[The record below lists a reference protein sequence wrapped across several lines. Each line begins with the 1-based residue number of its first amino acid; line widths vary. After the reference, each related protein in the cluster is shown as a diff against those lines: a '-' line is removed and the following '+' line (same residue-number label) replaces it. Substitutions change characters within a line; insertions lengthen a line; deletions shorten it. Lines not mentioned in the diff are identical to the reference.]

1 MNRRLII
8 RMLGALLLIEAV
20 AMVPALIVSLVYPNN
35 ASYDLGYH
43 DTSAL
48 CCSILINVVAGL
60 ALSFIPGKDK
70 ESHLRLKEGFI
81 ITALGWI
88 FLGLFGAVP
97 FMLSGIIPRFEEAF
111 FETVSGLTTT
121 GASIVTSDK
130 FDVFPHG
137 LMFWRATTH
146 WIGGMGVL
154 VLTLALLPKL
164 TGRTAHLV
172 KAESPGPSLSK
183 LVPKTG
189 TTAKI
194 LYRIYIVLSLL
205 EFFILLLCGLNPY
218 EAAIHTMATAGTGG
232 FSCYG
237 DSIKAFSNKEMFPNV
252 NGLAVDISITVFM
265 FMFGINF
272 ALYYRFLIGERF
284 KAFFRDEEFRWYFT
298 LAVGFIILVSLIN
311 LDHYNGDF
319 LTSLR
324 YGSFQISSIMSTT
337 GFVTYDYN
345 QWPAASHIIII
356 IAMLIGSCAG
366 STAGGIKVIRIIL
379 LSKLSRRNIRATGQ
393 PKKMDV
399 IRLDGK
405 AVDEHMLSQIAQF
418 AFMYIALILIGSFIM
433 SLGSGYD
440 LTTNLSAALTCVSN
454 VGPGLGSVGPVY
466 NYAGY
471 GILAKM
477 TASFLMLFG
486 RLELLPLFILFTRS
500 AWHKY

>member
-1 MNRRLII
+1 MNRKLII
-8 RMLGALLLIEAV
+8 RVLGSLLLIEA
-20 AMVPALIVSLVYPNN
+20 ASMFPAFLI
-35 ASYDLGYH
+35 
-43 DTSAL
+43 AL
-48 CCSILINVVAGL
+48 YFRDGDALPLLYSILINIAAGCFMFFL
-60 ALSFIPGKDK
+60 FIPGPD
-70 ESHLRLKEGFI
+70 SHLRLKEGFI

-88 FLGLFGAVP
+88 FLGLFGAIP
-97 FMLSGIIPRFEEAF
+97 FMLSGALPRFEDAF

-121 GASIVTSDK
+121 GASVVT
-130 FDVFPHG
+130 VFEGFPRG
-137 LMFWRATTH
+137 VMFWRATTH

-164 TGRTAHLV
+164 TGRTSHLIR
-172 KAESPGPSLSK
+172 AESPGPSLSK

-194 LYRIYIVLSLL
+194 LYRIYILL
-205 EFFILLLCGLNPY
+205 TLIEFVTLLLCGLNPY
-218 EAAIHTMATAGTGG
+218 DAAVHAFATAGTGG
-232 FSCYG
+232 FSNYG
-237 DSIKAFSNKEMFPNV
+237 KSIAQFNSVSVE
-252 NGLAVDISITVFM
+252 ITITIFM

-284 KAFFRDEEFRWYFT
+284 KAFIRDEEFRFYLFFAVTFT
-298 LAVGFIILVSLIN
+298 FLVTVIN
-311 LDHYNGDF
+311 LQHYHGDF
-319 LTSLR
+319 WTSLR

-337 GFVTYDYN
+337 GFVTYDFN
-345 QWPAASHIIII
+345 HWPAASHIIIV

-379 LSKLSRRNIRATGQ
+379 LCKLSRRNIRATGQ

-418 AFMYIALILIGSFIM
+418 VFMYIALVLIGGFVM

-440 LTTNLSAALTCVSN
+440 LTTNLSASLTCVSN
-454 VGPGLGSVGPVY
+454 VGPGLGSVGPIY

-471 GILAKM
+471 TIHAKL

>member
-8 RMLGALLLIEAV
+8 RMLGALLLIEAA
-20 AMVPALIVSLVYPNN
+20 AMVPSLLVAFYFGEGDA
-35 ASYDLGYH
+35 ASIGY
-43 DTSAL
+43 SV
-48 CCSILINVVAGL
+48 LINIAAGSL
-60 ALSFIPGKDK
+60 LSFIPRK
-70 ESHLRLKEGFI
+70 EKNTNLRLKEGFI

-88 FLGLFGAVP
+88 MLGLFGAVP
-97 FMLSGIIPRFEEAF
+97 FVLSGTLPCFEDAF

-121 GASIVTSDK
+121 GASVFTQNV
-130 FDVFPHG
+130 FDRATHG
-137 LMFWRATTH
+137 IIFWRASTH

-194 LYRIYIVLSLL
+194 LYKIYILLSLL
-205 EFFILLLCGLNPY
+205 EFVVLLLCGLSPFDS
-218 EAAIHTMATAGTGG
+218 AIHTMATAGTGG
-232 FSCYG
+232 FSRYG
-237 DSIKAFSNKEMFPNV
+237 ESIAYYNSVPVE
-252 NGLAVDISITVFM
+252 ITITIFM
-265 FMFGINF
+265 FMFGVNF
-272 ALYYRFLIGERF
+272 ALYYKFLIGERF
-284 KAFFRDEEFRWYFT
+284 KAVFRDEEFRWYFIF
-298 LAVGFIILVSLIN
+298 AVSFMLIVSFLN
-311 LDHYNGDF
+311 LDHYHGDF

-337 GFVTYDYN
+337 GFVTYDFN
-345 QWPAASHIIII
+345 NWPAASHVIII

-366 STAGGIKVIRIIL
+366 STAGGIKVIRIIIL
-379 LSKLSRRNIRATGQ
+379 CKLSRRNIRATGQ
-393 PKKMDV
+393 PKKMEV

-405 AVDEHMLSQIAQF
+405 AVDEQMLSQIAQF
-418 AFMYIALILIGSFIM
+418 AFMYVVLVLMGGFILSVGSP
-433 SLGSGYD
+433 YD
-440 LTTNLSAALTCVSN
+440 LVTNLSASLTCVSN
-454 VGPGLGSVGPVY
+454 VGPGLGSVGPIY

-471 GILAKM
+471 GIHAKL

>member
-8 RMLGALLLIEAV
+8 RMLGALLLIEAI
-20 AMVPALIVSLVYPNN
+20 AMVPALVV
-35 ASYDLGYH
+35 AFFFGEQD
-43 DTSAL
+43 AL
-48 CCSILINVVAGL
+48 PILYSIGINVLAGSGM
-60 ALSFIPGKDK
+60 SFLPKKDLN
-70 ESHLRLKEGFI
+70 SHLRLKEGFI

-88 FLGLFGAVP
+88 LLGLFGAVP
-97 FMLSGIIPRFEEAF
+97 FMLSGTLPRFEEAF

-121 GASIVTSDK
+121 GASVFTQDTFDRATHGIV
-130 FDVFPHG
+130 
-137 LMFWRATTH
+137 FWRATTH

-194 LYRIYIVLSLL
+194 LYKIYILLSMIEFVTLL
-205 EFFILLLCGLNPY
+205 ICGLSPY
-218 EAAIHTMATAGTGG
+218 DAAVHTMATAGTGG
-232 FSCYG
+232 FSRYG
-237 DSIKAFSNKEMFPNV
+237 DSIAHYNSVPVEI
-252 NGLAVDISITVFM
+252 AITVFM
-265 FMFGINF
+265 FMFGVNF
-272 ALYYRFLIGERF
+272 ALYYRFLIGDRIR
-284 KAFFRDEEFRWYFT
+284 AFLKDEEFRWYFIF
-298 LAVGFIILVSLIN
+298 AVSFMLLITLIN
-311 LDHYNGDF
+311 LDHYHGDF

-337 GFVTYDYN
+337 GFVTYDFN
-345 QWPAASHIIII
+345 QWPAASHIVIILT
-356 IAMLIGSCAG
+356 MLIGSCAG
-366 STAGGIKVIRIIL
+366 STAGGIKVVRIIM

-405 AVDEHMLSQIAQF
+405 AVDETMLSQIAQF
-418 AFMYIALILIGSFIM
+418 AFMYIVLVLVGGFIM

-440 LTTNLSAALTCVSN
+440 ITTNLSASLTCVSN
-454 VGPGLGSVGPVY
+454 VGPGLGSVGPVE

-471 GILAKM
+471 TVHAKL

>member
-8 RMLGALLLIEAV
+8 RMLGALLLIEAA
-20 AMVPALIVSLVYPNN
+20 AMVPALLVSLYYQDGDFSSI
-35 ASYDLGYH
+35 AF
-43 DTSAL
+43 
-48 CCSILINVVAGL
+48 SILINIAAGS
-60 ALSFIPGKDK
+60 ALSFLPGKLRD
-70 ESHLRLKEGFI
+70 SHLRLKEGFI

-88 FLGLFGAVP
+88 FLGLFGAAP

-121 GASIVTSDK
+121 GASIVTSEM
-130 FDVFPHG
+130 FERFPRG
-137 LMFWRATTH
+137 VMFWRATTH

-172 KAESPGPSLSK
+172 RAESPGPSLSK

-194 LYRIYIVLSLL
+194 LYKIYILLSLI
-205 EFFILLLCGLNPY
+205 EFFTLLICGMTPY
-218 EAAIHTMATAGTGG
+218 EAAVHTMATAGTGG

-237 DSIKAFSNKEMFPNV
+237 DSIAHFNSVP
-252 NGLAVDISITVFM
+252 VDIAITVFM
-265 FMFGINF
+265 FMFGVNF

-284 KAFFRDEEFRWYFT
+284 RAFFRDEEFRWYFIF
-298 LAVGFIILVSLIN
+298 AVSFILLVSVIN
-311 LDHYNGDF
+311 LHHYEGDF

-337 GFVTYDYN
+337 GFVTYDFN
-345 QWPAASHIIII
+345 QWPAASHIIIV

-379 LSKLSRRNIRATGQ
+379 LSKLSRRNVRATGQ
-393 PKKMDV
+393 SRRMEV

-418 AFMYIALILIGSFIM
+418 VFMYVALILIGGFLM

-454 VGPGLGSVGPVY
+454 VGPGLGAVGPVY

-471 GILAKM
+471 TIHAKLI
-477 TASFLMLFG
+477 ASFLMLFG

>member
-8 RMLGALLLIEAV
+8 RMLGALLLIEAA
-20 AMVPALIVSLVYPNN
+20 AMVPALLV
-35 ASYDLGYH
+35 
-43 DTSAL
+43 AL
-48 CCSILINVVAGL
+48 YYQDGDFSSIAFSILINIAAGS
-60 ALSFIPGKDK
+60 ALSFFPRKLRD
-70 ESHLRLKEGFI
+70 SHLRLKEGFI

-88 FLGLFGAVP
+88 FLGLFGAAP

-121 GASIVTSDK
+121 GASIVTSEM
-130 FDVFPHG
+130 FERFPRG
-137 LMFWRATTH
+137 VMFWRATTH

-172 KAESPGPSLSK
+172 RAESPGPSLSK

-194 LYRIYIVLSLL
+194 LYKIYILLSLI
-205 EFFILLLCGLNPY
+205 EFVTLLICGMTPY
-218 EAAIHTMATAGTGG
+218 EAAVHTMATAGTGG

-237 DSIKAFSNKEMFPNV
+237 DSIAHFSSVP
-252 NGLAVDISITVFM
+252 VDIAITVFM
-265 FMFGINF
+265 FMFGVNF

-284 KAFFRDEEFRWYFT
+284 RAFFRDEEFRWYFIF
-298 LAVGFIILVSLIN
+298 AVSFILLVSVIN
-311 LDHYNGDF
+311 LQHYEGNF

-337 GFVTYDYN
+337 GFVTYDFN
-345 QWPAASHIIII
+345 QWPAASHIIIV

-379 LSKLSRRNIRATGQ
+379 LSKLSRRNVRATGQ
-393 PKKMDV
+393 SRRMEV

-418 AFMYIALILIGSFIM
+418 VFMYVALILIGGFLM

-454 VGPGLGSVGPVY
+454 VGPGLGAVGPVY

-471 GILAKM
+471 TLHAKLI
-477 TASFLMLFG
+477 ASFLMLFG

>member
-8 RMLGALLLIEAV
+8 RTLGALLLIEAA
-20 AMVPALIVSLVYPNN
+20 AMVPSLVIALIYGDGDT
-35 ASYDLGYH
+35 AALGY
-43 DTSAL
+43 
-48 CCSILINVVAGL
+48 SILINISAGCV
-60 ALSFIPGKDK
+60 LSFLPGYDRD
-70 ESHLRLKEGFI
+70 SHLRLKEGFI

-88 FLGLFGAVP
+88 FLGLFGAIP
-97 FMLSGIIPRFEEAF
+97 FMISGIIPRFEDAF

-121 GASIVTSDK
+121 GASIVTSEM
-130 FDVFPHG
+130 FDRFPHG

-172 KAESPGPSLSK
+172 RAESPGPSLSK

-189 TTAKI
+189 ATAKI
-194 LYRIYIVLSLL
+194 LYKIYILLSLL
-205 EFFILLLCGLNPY
+205 EFVTLLICGMTPY
-218 EAAIHTMATAGTGG
+218 EAAVHTMATAGTGG

-237 DSIKAFSNKEMFPNV
+237 ESIAHFNSVPIEV
-252 NGLAVDISITVFM
+252 AITVFM
-265 FMFGINF
+265 FMFGMNF
-272 ALYYRFLIGERF
+272 ALYYKFLIGERF
-284 KAFFRDEEFRWYFT
+284 KAFYRDEEFRWYFIF
-298 LAVGFIILVSLIN
+298 AVIFILLISLIN
-311 LDHYNGDF
+311 LQHYNGDF

-337 GFVTYDYN
+337 GFVTYDFN
-345 QWPAASHIIII
+345 TWPAASHIIIV

-366 STAGGIKVIRIIL
+366 STAGGMKVIRIIL
-379 LSKLSRRNIRATGQ
+379 LAKLSRRNIRATGQ
-393 PKKMDV
+393 PKKVDV

-405 AVDEHMLSQIAQF
+405 AVDENMLSQIAQF
-418 AFMYIALILIGSFIM
+418 AFMYIVLILAGGFIM
-433 SLGSGYD
+433 SLFSGYD

-454 VGPGLGSVGPVY
+454 VGPGLGAVGPVY

-471 GILAKM
+471 TVHAKI

>member
-8 RMLGALLLIEAV
+8 KMLGALLIIEAA
-20 AMVPALIVSLVYPNN
+20 AMLPALVV
-35 ASYDLGYH
+35 ALGYGEE
-43 DTSAL
+43 DAL
-48 CCSILINVVAGL
+48 PLLKSIGINLLAG
-60 ALSFIPGKDK
+60 ACMCFIPKKDPD
-70 ESHLRLKEGFI
+70 SHLRLKEGFI

-88 FLGLFGAVP
+88 LLGVFGAVP
-97 FMLSGIIPRFEEAF
+97 FMLSGTLPRFEEAF

-121 GASIVTSDK
+121 GASVFTQET
-130 FDVFPHG
+130 FDSASHG
-137 LMFWRATTH
+137 IFFWRATTH

-164 TGRTAHLV
+164 TGRTSHLV
-172 KAESPGPSLSK
+172 RAESPGPSLSK

-194 LYRIYIVLSLL
+194 LYKIYILLSFIEFVVLM
-205 EFFILLLCGLNPY
+205 ICGMSPFD
-218 EAAIHTMATAGTGG
+218 AAVHTMATAGTGG
-232 FSCYG
+232 FSSYG
-237 DSIKAFSNKEMFPNV
+237 KSIAQFDSVPIEIV
-252 NGLAVDISITVFM
+252 ITVFM
-265 FMFGINF
+265 FMFGVNF

-284 KAFFRDEEFRWYFT
+284 KAFFRDEEFRWYFIF
-298 LAVGFIILVSLIN
+298 AVGFMLLVTVIN
-311 LDHYNGDF
+311 LDHYHGDF

-337 GFVTYDYN
+337 GFVTYDFN
-345 QWPAASHIIII
+345 TWPAASQIIIVM
-356 IAMLIGSCAG
+356 AMLIGSCAG

-379 LSKLSRRNIRATGQ
+379 LTKLSRRNIRSTGQ

-418 AFMYIALILIGSFIM
+418 AFMYICLVIAGGFIM
-433 SLGSGYD
+433 SLGSNYD
-440 LTTNLSAALTCVSN
+440 LTTNMSAALTCVSN
-454 VGPGLGSVGPVY
+454 VGPGLGAVGPVY

-471 GILAKM
+471 TVHAKI

>member
-8 RMLGALLLIEAV
+8 RMLGALLLIEAA
-20 AMVPALIVSLVYPNN
+20 AMVPALIVSLVYPD
-35 ASYDLGYH
+35 AHSYALGYQ

-48 CCSILINVVAGL
+48 VISILINVAAGSL
-60 ALSFIPGKDK
+60 LSFLPKKDLN
-70 ESHLRLKEGFI
+70 SHLRLKEGFI

-88 FLGLFGAVP
+88 FLGLFGSFP

-121 GASIVTSDK
+121 GASIVTAEK
-130 FDVFPHG
+130 FAAFPRG
-137 LMFWRATTH
+137 VMFWRATTH

-172 KAESPGPSLSK
+172 RAESPGPSLSK

-194 LYRIYIVLSLL
+194 LYRIYILLSLI
-205 EFFILLLCGLNPY
+205 EFVTLLLCGLSPY
-218 EAAIHTMATAGTGG
+218 DAAIHTMATAGTGG
-232 FSCYG
+232 FSNYG
-237 DSIKAFSNKEMFPNV
+237 DSIAHFNSVP
-252 NGLAVDISITVFM
+252 VDVAITVFM
-265 FMFGINF
+265 FMFGVNF

-284 KAFFRDEEFRWYFT
+284 RAFFRDEEFRWYFFF
-298 LAVGFIILVSLIN
+298 AVGFMLLVSLIN
-311 LDHYNGDF
+311 LGHYNGDF

-337 GFVTYDYN
+337 GFVTYDFN
-345 QWPAASHIIII
+345 QWPAASHIIIV

-379 LSKLSRRNIRATGQ
+379 LTKLSRRNIRATGQ

-399 IRLDGK
+399 IRLDGR

-418 AFMYIALILIGSFIM
+418 VFMYIALILIGGFVM

-471 GILAKM
+471 GVISKL